1 MFFNINLFIV
11 YFFSFFF
18 NKLYFNIFKIIKSYI
33 FIVSKLY
40 STYSINKKIYY
51 LGFVGFLCILV
62 FLKIFLF
69 IYFYLLL
76 IFKLLVKIYINI
88 NQKFKKRNK
97 NILNVVFWLYWF
109 NLLIHLKVLSRKFKN
124 GVDADIAYF
133 SLKWNCYYYYF
144 YIIYMFKDI
153 ICIIKWFIQQII
165 EFQWYILYLQIIY
178 YLKLKKLKCIYY
190 IKLFIKGFLG
200 IYCFSGIRAYIK
212 NFKKP
217 IKWNIF
223 KKKKKKVSFISKV
236 KFTYH
241 RSNRLIKE
249 KFYNKVKKPI
259 NILSYF
265 MNNFVESVFFVLFK
279 TGANT
284 IVYYFYKIIKYSYSI
299 SLYIWKSDIIYR
311 FFKLIERKKW

>member
-97 NILNVVFWLYWF
+97 NILNVL
-109 NLLIHLKVLSRKFKN
+109 
-124 GVDADIAYF
+124 DI
-133 SLKWNCYYYYF
+133 SLMN
-144 YIIYMFKDI
+144 D
-153 ICIIKWFIQQII
+153 QIR
-165 EFQWYILYLQIIY
+165 
-178 YLKLKKLKCIYY
+178 KKL
-190 IKLFIKGFLG
+190 
-200 IYCFSGIRAYIK
+200 R
-212 NFKKP
+212 
-217 IKWNIF
+217 
-223 KKKKKKVSFISKV
+223 
-236 KFTYH
+236 TYLV
-241 RSNRLIKE
+241 R
-249 KFYNKVKKPI
+249 Y
-259 NILSYF
+259 
-265 MNNFVESVFFVLFK
+265 
-279 TGANT
+279 
-284 IVYYFYKIIKYSYSI
+284 
-299 SLYIWKSDIIYR
+299 
-311 FFKLIERKKW
+311 